1 MLGIDPNTNFVYSLR
16 GRGFFKI
23 PRPLFKMPCPFLQMK
38 MLLAEQGQSNYNG
51 NRHSKRGRMHMRSMI
66 LCYNLKGTKKGRK
79 LGMLGS
85 FLGFRIKYVEKEEY
99 LKSIGELTGL
109 INEKETMDSQISEQ
123 QDTEAFEEEMIV
135 IQMEDHRMLDKL
147 LFQMRK
153 EKVQIPLK
161 AVVTAQNQNWTSE
174 ALYKEIKKEHETMMK
189 LEKEKQEAGSQG

>member
-1 MLGIDPNTNFVYSLR
+1 
-16 GRGFFKI
+16 
-23 PRPLFKMPCPFLQMK
+23 
-38 MLLAEQGQSNYNG
+38 
-51 NRHSKRGRMHMRSMI
+51 MRSMI

-109 INEKETMDSQISEQ
+109 INEKETTDSQISEQ

-174 ALYKEIKKEHETMMK
+174 ALYKEIKKEHDTMMK

>member
-1 MLGIDPNTNFVYSLR
+1 
-16 GRGFFKI
+16 
-23 PRPLFKMPCPFLQMK
+23 
-38 MLLAEQGQSNYNG
+38 
-51 NRHSKRGRMHMRSMI
+51 MRSMI

-109 INEKETMDSQISEQ
+109 INEKETTDSQISEQ

>member
-1 MLGIDPNTNFVYSLR
+1 
-16 GRGFFKI
+16 
-23 PRPLFKMPCPFLQMK
+23 
-38 MLLAEQGQSNYNG
+38 
-51 NRHSKRGRMHMRSMI
+51 MI

-109 INEKETMDSQISEQ
+109 INEKETTDSQISEQ

>member
-1 MLGIDPNTNFVYSLR
+1 
-16 GRGFFKI
+16 
-23 PRPLFKMPCPFLQMK
+23 
-38 MLLAEQGQSNYNG
+38 
-51 NRHSKRGRMHMRSMI
+51 MRSMI

-109 INEKETMDSQISEQ
+109 INEKETTDSQISEQ

-153 EKVQIPLK
+153 EKVKIPLK

>member
-1 MLGIDPNTNFVYSLR
+1 
-16 GRGFFKI
+16 
-23 PRPLFKMPCPFLQMK
+23 
-38 MLLAEQGQSNYNG
+38 
-51 NRHSKRGRMHMRSMI
+51 MI

-99 LKSIGELTGL
+99 LKNIGELTGL

-153 EKVQIPLK
+153 EKVQISLK